1 MNFSFHHDSKNR
13 YEDILIT
20 LDDLGFH
27 KKVDSFLFLKNA
39 VAENFSSSTE
49 AEVLYHYFSTV
60 LSRIIGLENLSETL
74 VLFEFSDQYCG
85 GFKLVCNELSQFHV
99 TYIVYESV
107 SLDPFSLLDK
117 RSLAAEILSSEFLG
131 KVNRIDFLNGYMKS
145 LLEL

>member
-1 MNFSFHHDSKNR
+1 MNFISHKASKNR

-39 VAENFSSSTE
+39 VAENFSSSSE
-49 AEVLYHYFSTV
+49 SEVLCHYFSTV

-85 GFKLVCNELSQFHV
+85 GFKLVCNELSQFSV

-107 SLDPFSLLDK
+107 SLDSFYLLDK
-117 RSLAAEILSSEFLG
+117 KLLGAEILISNYLG
-131 KVNRIDFLNGYMKS
+131 KIKRIDFLNGYMKS
-145 LLEL
+145 LIEL

>member
-1 MNFSFHHDSKNR
+1 MKFKYYKDSKES

-20 LDDLGFH
+20 IDDLGFY
-27 KKVDSFLFLKNA
+27 KKGDSFLFLKNA
-39 VAENFSSSTE
+39 ETENFSSSSE
-49 AEVLYHYFSTV
+49 SEVLCHYFSTV

-85 GFKLVCNELSQFHV
+85 GFKLVCNELSQFSV